1 MQYLRIG
8 EVDFP
13 QLGLGLYSMRGDV
26 LKNAVDAALEL
37 GYSWLDTAYRYE
49 NEKELGALLSCHEKI
64 DLRVSSKL
72 SGLQYVGER
81 KYFYLNKI
89 SAKRALKGT
98 LSRLGMQSIDM
109 YMLHSPFRHFEKA
122 FSDLLRLKEAG
133 LVQTVGVSGFGED
146 QLQTI
151 HAYCGEWPQFNMIE
165 CHPFYSNKDVIG
177 FCKEHGIQVI
187 ARSPFAHG
195 HILPELQKDSV
206 LGEMAKSHQVDIP
219 QLVLRWIVQQ
229 GMAVM
234 TRSANPKHIKDN
246 MRVFDFE
253 LSEQECG
260 YMDGLNIDKSFG
272 AK

>member
-1 MQYLRIG
+1 MQYLKIG

-13 QLGLGLYSMRGDV
+13 QLGLGLYSMHGDV
-26 LKNAVDAALEL
+26 LKNAVDTALGW
-37 GYSWLDTAYRYE
+37 GYTWFDTAYRYE
-49 NEKELGALLSCHEKI
+49 NEKELGALLRSHERT
-64 DLRVSSKL
+64 DLRISSKL
-72 SGLQYVGER
+72 SGLQYVGE
-81 KYFYLNKI
+81 KKFFYLNKI

-98 LSRLGMQSIDM
+98 LSRLGMQCIDM
-109 YMLHSPFRHFEKA
+109 YMLHSPFRYFEKA

-133 LVQTVGVSGFGED
+133 LVQTVGVSGFGEE

-177 FCKEHGIQVI
+177 YCKEHGVQVI

-195 HILPELQKDSV
+195 HILPELKKDSV

-219 QLVLRWIVQQ
+219 QLILRWIVQQ
-229 GMAVM
+229 GMVVM
-234 TRSANPKHIKDN
+234 TRSANPIHIKDN

-260 YMDGLNIDKSFG
+260 YMDRLNINKSFG